1 MNGLHPSKTNSRA
14 FYIYNARRRG
24 MSIIQI
30 ARQYG
35 VSPQCV
41 YQLELRGRRI
51 ADDIQNRNVAGELSE
66 RARNA
71 LVAWDCDPTPEAVI
85 ARFTRLTEL
94 KRVPALGTKSIGE
107 SQAWLVRHGKQPIS
121 E

>member
-1 MNGLHPSKTNSRA
+1 MNDLHLSKTNSRA
-14 FYIYNARRRG
+14 LNIYNARRRG
-24 MSIIQI
+24 MSLIQI

-35 VSPQCV
+35 VSFQYV

-51 ADDIQNRNVAGELSE
+51 ANDIENKNVAGELSE

-71 LVAWDCDPTPEAVI
+71 LVAWDCDPSPEAVI

-107 SQAWLVRHGKQPIS
+107 LQAWLVRHGKQPIS